1 MKYTLI
7 AGNNK
12 VYVFNVLAC
21 AELFLQAYGG
31 TLITEQLYAE
41 VYSELL
47 TEKEI
52 QNETFA

>member
-12 VYVFNVLAC
+12 VYVFNVLTC
-21 AELFLQAYGG
+21 AEIFLQAYGG

-41 VYSELL
+41 VYSEFL
-47 TEKEI
+47 TEKEN